1 MNNIDNL
8 KFSIGPFGDN
18 RWLALSFHS
27 PYFCFEAESEE
38 ALLAVCKKA
47 VAFCRKAAA
56 HIEDSG
62 SNSAVRMSPA
72 MAAGITDT
80 LLDWT
85 DLVKMIDAYHAE
97 KTSN

>member
-62 SNSAVRMSPA
+62 SNRERRTQPFRPTKVISAKELEYA
-72 MAAGITDT
+72 
-80 LLDWT
+80 
-85 DLVKMIDAYHAE
+85 
-97 KTSN
+97 